1 VSRLGECQIRTVISY
16 SNILNDPILL
26 EMGQN
31 CGLILSIADDN
42 FLSPTFPHYYG
53 RNDEVADRSIA
64 GEPAISSDGAIF
76 VPGRHIR
83 YYALDGDSLGH

>member
-1 VSRLGECQIRTVISY
+1 VSRLGECQIRIVISY

-31 CGLILSIADDN
+31 CGLILEIADDN

-53 RNDEVADRSIA
+53 RNDEVADRSIT